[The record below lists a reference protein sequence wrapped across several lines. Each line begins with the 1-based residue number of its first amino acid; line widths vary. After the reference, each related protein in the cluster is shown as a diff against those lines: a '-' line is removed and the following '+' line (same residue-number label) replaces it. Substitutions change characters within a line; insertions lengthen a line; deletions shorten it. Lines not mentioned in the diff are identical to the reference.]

1 MDYYK
6 RNAKTNRLYRIYKS
20 MKQRCYN
27 PRTPN
32 YQIYGKRGIR
42 ICNEWLNDYDA
53 FCKWSLAHGY
63 DDSLSI
69 DRIDT
74 NGNYCPENCRWA
86 DSFTQMRNTTR
97 NKYLT
102 INGEIKT
109 VSEWCEIYDINQHT
123 YYGRLR
129 EGWDPIEALRVP
141 SKGKRNL
148 DFEYNGVT
156 KSIPQWAKEYGMGAT
171 TLKYR
176 LFSGWPVEKALN
188 EPVDTNHTKQR
199 RIC

>member
-1 MDYYK
+1 MDYYQ
-6 RNAKTNRLYRIYKS
+6 RDSSHNRLYRIYKS

-27 PRTPN
+27 SNASN
-32 YQIYGKRGIR
+32 YKTYGGKGVRV
-42 ICNEWLNDYDA
+42 CNEWLNDYDA
-53 FCKWSLAHGY
+53 FCTWALSHGY

-74 NGNYCPENCRWA
+74 NGNYSPENCRWA
-86 DSFTQMRNTTR
+86 DVFTQMRNTTR
-97 NKYLT
+97 NKYMT
-102 INGEIKT
+102 IKNETKT
-109 VSEWCEIYDINQHT
+109 VSEWCEIYGINLHT

-129 EGWDPIEALRVP
+129 EKWDPIDALITP

-156 KSIPQWAKEYGMGAT
+156 KSIPQWAKEFGMSAT

-176 LFSGWPVEKALN
+176 ILSGWPIERALN
-188 EPVDTNHTKQR
+188 QPVDTNHTNQR
-199 RIC
+199 RL